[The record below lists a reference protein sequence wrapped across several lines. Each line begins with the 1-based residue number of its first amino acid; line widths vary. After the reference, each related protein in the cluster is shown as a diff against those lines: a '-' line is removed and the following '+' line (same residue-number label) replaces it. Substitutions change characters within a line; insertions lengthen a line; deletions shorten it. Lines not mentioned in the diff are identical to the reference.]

1 MRILTHMMDHP
12 KFEPVVGFD
21 VRSDSLNNFER
32 PVGSFKLTEDM
43 SAILGTRGIDLL
55 YASNPPK
62 FHAQDVYD
70 GLSNNWNSLC
80 EKPLRISLSE
90 SQDLVRTIEKH
101 EVFRGVIFF
110 RGSLNAKSQIT
121 TSLWIHQRIAGRR
134 IHYEICEMPRAWQAH
149 ATWLGEQEKGL

>member
-43 SAILGTRGIDLL
+43 SAFLGTREIDTL
-55 YASNPPK
+55 YVSTPPK
-62 FHAQDVYD
+62 FHAQGVYD
-70 GLSNNWNSLC
+70 ELSNNWNILC
-80 EKPLRISLSE
+80 EKPLGISLSE

-110 RGSLNAKSQIT
+110 Q
-121 TSLWIHQRIAGRR
+121 
-134 IHYEICEMPRAWQAH
+134 
-149 ATWLGEQEKGL
+149 GLPQCKEPDNN